1 MSEAISRPRS
11 MVEEKTERK
20 NASSLVF
27 LLHTIFHASRKK
39 ETDRSIASF
48 ARKGE
53 EYTPRREDDRCWD
66 INAPVANLSWRREE
80 GTLVQRRI
88 PRGCESVTAYR
99 ARGHRCIV
107 IFPHAMRTEKYE
119 REREREASVTFLLR
133 SPPRSS
139 KGKLGGVDNLVPF
152 ANSRSHART
161 TRWWD
166 GNFVGHPHFPSD
178 RPNRECPINV
188 FESRA
193 ICSERVSSLWGES
206 LQLET
211 HNFFITRRR
220 KTEDR
225 FYSTRRVM
233 WLSRNEG

>member
-1 MSEAISRPRS
+1 MEKRGGDARAEENSPGLRERNRVSGARPPVHCHLPTRD
-11 MVEEKTERK
+11 
-20 NASSLVF
+20 A
-27 LLHTIFHASRKK
+27 H
-39 ETDRSIASF
+39 
-48 ARKGE
+48 
-53 EYTPRREDDRCWD
+53 REIR
-66 INAPVANLSWRREE
+66 
-80 GTLVQRRI
+80 
-88 PRGCESVTAYR
+88 
-99 ARGHRCIV
+99 
-107 IFPHAMRTEKYE
+107 E

>member
-166 GNFVGHPHFPSD
+166 GNFVGHPHPTD
-178 RPNRECPINV
+178 PIVNV
-188 FESRA
+188 QSTSLNPERFVRNVYHPFEARVYNSRHTTF
-193 ICSERVSSLWGES
+193 S
-206 LQLET
+206 LQGGGK
-211 HNFFITRRR
+211 RRIDF
-220 KTEDR
+220 TQ
-225 FYSTRRVM
+225 
-233 WLSRNEG
+233 LGG